1 MQLFLTFNFENIIIS
16 MTFILQLLDLT
27 LDSFFLL
34 KVTFI
39 LWGHLR
45 LNIKL
50 ESSLYS
56 TEYSTAIK
64 DRQ

>member
-39 LWGHLR
+39 LWGQLP